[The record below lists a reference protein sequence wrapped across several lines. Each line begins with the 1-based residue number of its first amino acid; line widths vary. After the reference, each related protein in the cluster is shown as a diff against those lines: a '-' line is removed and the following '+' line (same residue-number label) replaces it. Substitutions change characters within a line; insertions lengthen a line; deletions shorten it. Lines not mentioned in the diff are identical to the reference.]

1 MAINNIAKTV
11 KVKCLLFVILPDV
24 SELRNMKNRR
34 FIRDILNHCY
44 QRSADGGVL
53 FYSRMDHLVYF
64 TLYCVLAREY
74 DIQVLS
80 LCQMPDH
87 VHDSVVAKS
96 KSDLVKFKRELNSRF
111 AKLYNDFCGTSG
123 QVFDSPF
130 GSAPKQGPKAARSNL
145 IYVANNPVERQLVR
159 FAEEYRWNYLAY
171 FIAPFPFSKEIVI
184 RRSSKALRI
193 AVKAVRAQFKAGLPM
208 NYTLLKRLSKELSAS
223 EVDQL
228 TDFIISTYNV
238 IDYKAAIRFFDD
250 FPDMMKSIH
259 SNTGSEYDLNEVFLG
274 KTDKPYATMTHIL
287 MEQCGFDDI
296 HQILS
301 LSKERKQELYTILRK
316 HTDVMD
322 EQIFRY
328 LHIPYTV
335 VR

>member
-1 MAINNIAKTV
+1 MRYR
-11 KVKCLLFVILPDV
+11 KVIK
-24 SELRNMKNRR
+24 
-34 FIRDILNHCY
+34 DILNHCY

-64 TLYCVLAREY
+64 TLYCVLARKY
-74 DIQVLS
+74 GIQVLS

-87 VHDSVVAKS
+87 VHDAIVARQKN
-96 KSDLVKFKRELNSRF
+96 DLVRFKQELNNRF
-111 AKLYNDFCGTSG
+111 ARMYNANSG
-123 QVFDSPF
+123 MSGPVLERPF
-130 GSAPKQGPKAARSNL
+130 GSVPKQGSKAARSNL
-145 IYVANNPVERQLVR
+145 IYVANNPVERRLVR
-159 FAEEYRWNYLAY
+159 YAEEYRWNYLAY
-171 FIAPFPFSKEIVI
+171 FITPFPFSKEIVI
-184 RRSSKALRI
+184 RRSSKALRT
-193 AVKAVRAQFKAGLPM
+193 AVKAVRAQYKAGLPM
-208 NYTLLKRLSKELSAS
+208 NYTLLKRLSKDLSTS

-274 KTDKPYATMTHIL
+274 QTDKPYATMTQIL
-287 MEQCGFDDI
+287 LEQCGFEDI
-296 HQILS
+296 HEILS
-301 LSKERKQELYTILRK
+301 LSKERKLELYTILRK

-328 LHIPYTV
+328 LHIPYSFA
-335 VR
+335 R